1 VFFDGLLVQAISLS
15 VIIGHIF
22 PIFFKFKGGK
32 GAATNLGIICS
43 ISIILAII
51 GMIIFLTIFFTTKY
65 VSLASMT
72 SPFLIAPFTFLP
84 YFNG

>member
-1 VFFDGLLVQAISLS
+1 LYVQAISIS

-32 GAATNLGIICS
+32 GAATNLGVICS
-43 ISIILAII
+43 ISILLAFI
-51 GMIIFLTIFFTTKY
+51 GMVIFLITFFTTKY

-72 SPFLIAPFTFLP
+72 TPFLIAPFTFIP
-84 YFNG
+84 QFNG